1 MTKNPCEHWSQVE
14 WLHQTVKNKN
24 ILIKGTH
31 SYYSAYYTGC
41 FEESVVRYL
50 YGDDFSTD
58 SQTGWKPLWEIDR
71 LIIGDYVQ
79 IAADV
84 KIILGGNN
92 THNPQLISTYPFRQP
107 EALKRSYEGRG
118 DTVIG
123 NDVWLGTACLILP
136 GVQIGNG
143 ALIAAYSVVTQSV
156 PAYAIYAGNPA
167 RLIRYRFSEAEIALL
182 QALEWWNWPEEKVK
196 ALLPYIQ
203 GKDIEAL
210 VAAGEAYDQ
219 ALNS

>member
-1 MTKNPCEHWSQVE
+1 MKITPCKHWSQVE

-24 ILIKGTH
+24 IQIKGTH

-41 FEESVVRYL
+41 FEDSVVRYL

-58 SQTGWKPLWEIDR
+58 PQTGWNPLWEIDR

-79 IAADV
+79 IAAEV

-92 THNPQLISTYPFRQP
+92 THNPDLISTYPFLQP
-107 EALKRSYEGRG
+107 EALKRVYEGRG

-156 PAYAIYAGNPA
+156 PPYAVFAGNPA
-167 RLIRYRFSEAEIALL
+167 RLIRYRFNEHEIAELEAL
-182 QALEWWNWPEEKVK
+182 QWWNWPEEKVS

-203 GKDIEAL
+203 GKNIETL
-210 VAAGEAYDQ
+210 VEASKTYDRT
-219 ALNS
+219 LRT